1 MDTCFPLLKL
11 KHHCVRATGERNQPT
26 ARRERKERA
35 REPTAKLTE
44 TRSLTGE
51 ERAH

>member
-26 ARRERKERA
+26 ERREREREKGARA
-35 REPTAKLTE
+35 REPTAS
-44 TRSLTGE
+44 SLRQGD
-51 ERAH
+51 